1 MRGGAGSGSEAE
13 VRRYATNST
22 RGAKRGF
29 VLDRS
34 RAEPLK
40 TRRVAQ
46 DCDPKAYMYTPS
58 GRKDALIGRFSRA
71 STVAPTVTAHWKAN
85 QHSTGKAS
93 EPAPPRKQAL
103 DNASARTVRQS
114 DQNFPMPA
122 LVGADATDATSGFEV
137 CKMLLDCATRHHQR
151 INHSLLRKTRISLE
165 QR

>member
-1 MRGGAGSGSEAE
+1 MGLTCNEEA
-13 VRRYATNST
+13 RAS
-22 RGAKRGF
+22 GAKDAGIG
-29 VLDRS
+29 RS
-34 RAEPLK
+34 RNIPRARSASP
-40 TRRVAQ
+40 RSG
-46 DCDPKAYMYTPS
+46 CPS
-58 GRKDALIGRFSRA
+58 RGA

-93 EPAPPRKQAL
+93 EPAPRKEAL
-103 DNASARTVRQS
+103 DNASEGTVKQS
-114 DQNFPMPA
+114 DQDFPMPA